1 MGELMEIGPRELLFL
16 LGVALFVGGIA
27 VILHMKLGCLAARNI
42 GHLPYRAT
50 CIAVIAS
57 IAGLSFYYSGLIGLL
72 ILATSTA
79 IGILP
84 AVVNVKRTHCMG
96 VLMLPCI
103 LYFAGLKS
111 GVLSALGL

>member
-1 MGELMEIGPRELLFL
+1 
-16 LGVALFVGGIA
+16 
-27 VILHMKLGCLAARNI
+27 MKLGRLAARNI
-42 GHLPYRAT
+42 RRLPYRAT

-57 IAGLSFYYSGLIGLL
+57 IVGLSFYYSGLVGLI

-103 LYFAGLKS
+103 LYFAGMKG
-111 GVLSALGL
+111 GVLSAFGL